1 MEKVLHTFSMM
12 KVLRTFSW
20 PFLYDDVTM
29 VTSGAA
35 HEIRIHTFSNSD
47 CETEAKQPQEVLE
60 SKLELRLREGS
71 PMSQR
76 GIWST
81 CNLLITVGLYAQ

>member
-1 MEKVLHTFSMM
+1 M

-20 PFLYDDVTM
+20 PFLYDDVTV

-35 HEIRIHTFSNSD
+35 LEIRIHTFSNSD
-47 CETEAKQPQEVLE
+47 CSTEAKQPQEKVLE

-71 PMSQR
+71 PKSQR

-81 CNLLITVGLYAQ
+81 YNFLITVGLYAQ